1 VVISKAIRSSR
12 VSTKR
17 TNPGEEDPLEGS
29 GVADDEEKGEGGEH
43 CWWDPEVGG
52 FAAEGKGVVLEYGET
67 ACTCRE
73 EIAQLHANEGEE
85 VA

>member
-12 VSTKR
+12 VTTKG
-17 TNPGEEDPLEGS
+17 TYPGQEDPLERS
-29 GVADDEEKGEGGEH
+29 GVADDEEKGERGEH
-43 CWWDPEVGG
+43 CGWDPEVGG
-52 FAAEGKGVVLEYGET
+52 LAMEGKGVVLEYGET